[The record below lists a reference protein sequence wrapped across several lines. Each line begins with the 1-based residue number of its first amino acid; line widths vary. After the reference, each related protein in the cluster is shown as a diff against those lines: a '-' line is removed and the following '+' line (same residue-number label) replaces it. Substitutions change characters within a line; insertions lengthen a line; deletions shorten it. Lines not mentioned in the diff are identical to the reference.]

1 MKRVTT
7 VLLIVGIVA
16 LFFLAVS
23 PGDMWGAE
31 EKGSDK
37 KGKYYFK
44 KLCKTC
50 HSADGEGGELTP
62 ISKTQA
68 QWEEFFAEGMHGEQ
82 NLTDVVD
89 EDKIIHI
96 QTFLDSHAADSD
108 QPETC
113 G

>member
-1 MKRVTT
+1 MKRIAIIVVAAFILGMLINALMPQA
-7 VLLIVGIVA
+7 VL
-16 LFFLAVS
+16 
-23 PGDMWGAE
+23 GAG
-31 EKGSDK
+31 KGSER
-37 KGKYYFK
+37 KGKFYYK

-50 HSADGEGGELTP
+50 HGKDGKGGELTP

-68 QWEEFFAEGMHGEQ
+68 QWEEFFKTGKHQ
-82 NLTDVVD
+82 DKNLTDIVS

-96 QTFLDSHAADSD
+96 KTFLIHHAADSD